1 MGFTRRDLM
10 VAAAI
15 PAVALAG
22 SRPLAARSIYSSRPR
37 LFFRHEAW
45 GPRGLTVDEVR
56 RGGRHVAN

>member
-1 MGFTRRDLM
+1 M